1 MIDPPKLL
9 GRSVLIG
16 VLAIASSAPAA
27 IAQSHEPDPE
37 ARKAF
42 AQVVEAYRKRPGLA
56 IKTTVSIE
64 LAKGEFNSKRPEVKA
79 EFILGKGRQGKRIGV
94 IKLRG
99 FTCYLGQGKLAAIH
113 ESTDDAYY
121 STPDDDSPYY
131 ALMNAFVQ
139 IPFPH
144 LAIAFGDE
152 DLDALCMEFHQMAPW
167 VQPTGVKSVTVD
179 GRTLTSIRM
188 TSDFDDM
195 AILVDP
201 KTQLIES
208 IKLVITGGALVEPG
222 ATLTY
227 RHTFS
232 YETPRE
238 PRDESIFAFDP
249 GDRQAADMLLALVAR
264 TPAMTE
270 APRANDLIGQPAP
283 AFVLPTADGGEV
295 DLQRLRG
302 RVVVLDFWAT
312 WCAPCRQGLPLLHDV
327 ADWVSASELPVEILT
342 INIWEHG
349 QGEAR
354 LEKATKFWQDKGFSL
369 PILMDYE
376 GETAAP
382 YGLSGIPVTVVI
394 RADGVV
400 HAHHFGLLPDYVES
414 LKREINGALDAGE

>member
-56 IKTTVSIE
+56 IKTTVSVE

-79 EFILGKGRQGKRIGV
+79 EFILGRGRQGKRIGV

-394 RADGVV
+394 RADGLG
-400 HAHHFGLLPDYVES
+400 HAHHFGLFPDYVES